1 MTIMVQNSSD
11 TSWERMLKNT
21 SSESLLLL
29 CQRLQLE
36 EEWRDSMQEPS
47 VFLEAYF
54 LEHPESFLILLSK
67 EDYELLIRIW
77 EENNFLSNEYI
88 NQQNIVPLE
97 KLGLIQYRH
106 KKREILVCEEAK
118 NNFYFYLKSRSSRQ
132 WVDQYQKLEY
142 AVKGMLY
149 QCGIIELTQ
158 FYDIIIN
165 EKDSSIST
173 LSQFRQFLIG
183 RIELWSFLGVLKNY
197 SNGDYYIISH
207 EVKDRD
213 QVFWGWVQ
221 QEIDSFHKL
230 LFDEAI
236 FLGKMSG
243 IGNWQ
248 GTKALLS
255 YCLQTIYDDMIAAT
269 VFVKTVLLYIQNGDS
284 IETIFEKLE
293 SKIEMFTEE
302 ETETIHKYI
311 DQMYWNTPIY
321 NLKGYSRQEMIEK
334 ERNFSVVKGGKKD

>member
-11 TSWERMLKNT
+11 ISWEQMLKNT
-21 SSESLLLL
+21 SSKSLLLL

-36 EEWRDSMQEPS
+36 QEWRDSRQEPS
-47 VFLEAYF
+47 AFLEAYF
-54 LEHPESFLILLSK
+54 LEYPESFLILLSK

-77 EENNFLSNEYI
+77 ETDSFLQNESI

-97 KLGLIQYRH
+97 KLGLIQYRR
-106 KKREILVCEEAK
+106 KERTIVVCEDAK

-132 WVDQYQKLEY
+132 WVNQYQELEY
-142 AVKGMLY
+142 AVKGVLY

-158 FYDIIIN
+158 FYDIIN
-165 EKDSSIST
+165 KEDSIISS

-207 EVKDRD
+207 EVKDRN
-213 QVFWGWVQ
+213 QVFQGWLQ
-221 QEIDSFHKL
+221 QEIHSFNKIS
-230 LFDEAI
+230 FEEAV

-243 IGNWQ
+243 IGHWK
-248 GTKALLS
+248 GTKDLLS
-255 YCLQTIYDDMIAAT
+255 YCLQTVYEDIVAAT

-284 IETIFEKLE
+284 IEVIFEKIQ
-293 SKIEMFTEE
+293 SKIDRLTEE
-302 ETETIHKYI
+302 EKETIHRYL
-311 DQMYWNTPIY
+311 DQMYWHTPIY
-321 NLKGYSRQEMIEK
+321 SLKGYSHQELLEK
-334 ERNFSVVKGGKKD
+334 ERTFFVVKGGRKN